1 MSEHDEVLNG
11 VELSRRSFMK
21 KLIAVGFAVPVISS
35 FALDGIAGASYNPGQ
50 GQGAL
55 GGNNPG
61 TGEGDLG
68 ESNPDGAWGHPNTQ
82 FHFPHSS
89 GNITTTSAPTTTPR
103 ATTTPVPTTTD
114 FVVGTRFRQ

>member
-1 MSEHDEVLNG
+1 MSEHDEVLNS

-50 GQGAL
+50 GEGAL
-55 GGNNPG
+55 GGNNLG
-61 TGEGDLG
+61 TGQGDLG
-68 ESNPDGAWGHPNTQ
+68 ESNPNGTWGHPNTE

-89 GNITTTSAPTTTPR
+89 GNITTTIR
-103 ATTTPVPTTTD
+103 ATTTPSPTTTPGTTES
-114 FVVGTRFRQ
+114 FVVGLHFR